1 MNRTSNVSGRIFGSL
16 SIALAL
22 SLAAVGCKKKDEGGA
37 APAGAKATEAGG
49 TAAKAEPAV
58 KAPATV
64 INEADW
70 ELKDLHSIAPLINV
84 SMKVPKTAK
93 LEKNGNGGVD
103 ITISPTYM
111 LTVSSQA
118 VSNIKEAMDSE
129 KSYTVGNSSYINGK
143 VLSEEPNGFV
153 YTYQMKTEEN
163 GNTYQPEAHFA
174 YYLEKDGA
182 IYAVTDPRSLDAFS
196 APGSAWTEDNAK
208 KVYAIVK
215 ASAKIN

>member
-1 MNRTSNVSGRIFGSL
+1 MNRTSNVSGRMFGSL

-37 APAGAKATEAGG
+37 APAGAKATEG
-49 TAAKAEPAV
+49 TEAKGEPAAKAPT
-58 KAPATV
+58 TV

-70 ELKDLHSIAPLINV
+70 ELKDLHTVAPLINV
-84 SMKVPKTAK
+84 SMKVPKNAK

-118 VSNIKEAMDSE
+118 VSSIKESMDGD

-163 GNTYQPEAHFA
+163 GTTYQPEAHFA
-174 YYLEKDGA
+174 FYLEKDGA
-182 IYAVTDPRSLDAFS
+182 IYSVTDPRSLDAFS
-196 APGSAWTEDNAK
+196 APGSAWTEENAK

>member
-37 APAGAKATEAGG
+37 PPAGAKATEAGG

-196 APGSAWTEDNAK
+196 TPGSAWTEDNAK